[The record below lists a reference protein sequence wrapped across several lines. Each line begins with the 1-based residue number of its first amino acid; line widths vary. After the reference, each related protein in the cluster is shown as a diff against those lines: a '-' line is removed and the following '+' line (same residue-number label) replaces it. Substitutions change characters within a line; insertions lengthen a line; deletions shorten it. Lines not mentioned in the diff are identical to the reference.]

1 MNPRQYKATIS
12 LNKAINKF
20 LEEGYYVFTNVCEQ
34 GPIDIVVV
42 NPANGRARYFDVKT
56 SRGTRIVNGKAVGGS
71 GNKLKPDLK
80 TALAAEI
87 SRGKAAGYYEKKE
100 KQSGKGI
107 DSLSL
112 EEVDNL
118 LKQMRKEVIIEH
130 KDMRIEPKTVQGN
143 DKPKQSDKQI
153 S

>member
-71 GNKLKPDLK
+71 GNKLKPQQKELRVRLVVVEGDEVRIIETRETIRK
-80 TALAAEI
+80 
-87 SRGKAAGYYEKKE
+87 RQRKEKKFYY
-100 KQSGKGI
+100 KARKGI
-107 DSLSL
+107 DFL
-112 EEVDNL
+112 EEY
-118 LKQMRKEVIIEH
+118 
-130 KDMRIEPKTVQGN
+130 
-143 DKPKQSDKQI
+143 
-153 S
+153 

>member
-1 MNPRQYKATIS
+1 LNPRQYKATIS

-71 GNKLKPDLK
+71 GNKLKPKQKELRVRLVVVEGDEVRIIETRETIRK
-80 TALAAEI
+80 
-87 SRGKAAGYYEKKE
+87 RQRKEKKFYY
-100 KQSGKGI
+100 KARKGI
-107 DSLSL
+107 DFL
-112 EEVDNL
+112 EEC
-118 LKQMRKEVIIEH
+118 
-130 KDMRIEPKTVQGN
+130 
-143 DKPKQSDKQI
+143 
-153 S
+153 

>member
-1 MNPRQYKATIS
+1 LNPRQYKATIS

-71 GNKLKPDLK
+71 GNKLKPKQKELRVRLVVVEGDEVRIIETRETIRQRQRK
-80 TALAAEI
+80 
-87 SRGKAAGYYEKKE
+87 EKKFYY
-100 KQSGKGI
+100 KARKGI
-107 DSLSL
+107 DFL
-112 EEVDNL
+112 EEC
-118 LKQMRKEVIIEH
+118 
-130 KDMRIEPKTVQGN
+130 
-143 DKPKQSDKQI
+143 
-153 S
+153 

>member
-1 MNPRQYKATIS
+1 LNPRQYKATIS

-71 GNKLKPDLK
+71 GNKLKPQQKELRVRLVVVEGDEVRIIETRETIRK
-80 TALAAEI
+80 
-87 SRGKAAGYYEKKE
+87 RQRKEKKFFY
-100 KQSGKGI
+100 KARKGI
-107 DSLSL
+107 DFL
-112 EEVDNL
+112 EEC
-118 LKQMRKEVIIEH
+118 
-130 KDMRIEPKTVQGN
+130 
-143 DKPKQSDKQI
+143 
-153 S
+153 